1 VHDGRDVA
9 RVRRARA
16 VVHLRLARARVRGVA
31 SLQHVQRAPHVPACE
46 LEQRRAAV
54 GCDVH
59 PEVHASVEGMVG
71 GPGRRHILFGGDD
84 ALHTTRDFRLGER
97 AEAETRAAAL
107 DGGCDLADVVA
118 DDAEADVA
126 RVLLDDTPERSLCGL
141 CHRVCLIEYDEL
153 EAAREERARLRE
165 VLDLQAHDVDTTVV
179 GRVQLRGL

>member
-1 VHDGRDVA
+1 VHDSCDVA
-9 RVRRARA
+9 WVRRARA

-31 SLQHVQRAPHVPACE
+31 CLQYVQRAPHVPACE

-54 GCDVH
+54 GRNVH
-59 PEVHASVEGMVG
+59 PAVHVSVEGAVG
-71 GPGRRHILFGGDD
+71 GQGRRRILLGGDD
-84 ALHTTRDFRLGER
+84 ALHPTRDFRLGEW
-97 AEAETRAAAL
+97 AEAEARAAAL

-126 RVLLDDTPERSLCGL
+126 RVLLDDTPERGL
-141 CHRVCLIEYDEL
+141 RGLSHRVCLVEHDEL

-179 GRVQLRGL
+179 RRVQLRCL